1 MPLEI
6 KFTSQTSM
14 YEHDDSVAQVVLA
27 AITQVDA
34 SGAIPL
40 HELQI
45 LAGRLD
51 TYVRSYMGLPNLY
64 IKKHGAR
71 EVRVVHSPR
80 RAPYTD
86 WCADLNR
93 PQAEAG
99 APQVIAR
106 ENWDCQY
113 VFGLAVT
120 ISFDKGA
127 YPGEAYREMSAPTP
141 DEHPCE
147 RCETMVPEDEHC
159 GEDGEYYCPDCY
171 EPDPSELSL
180 HGGDG

>member
-14 YEHDDSVAQVVLA
+14 REHDDCVDKVVLTA
-27 AITQVDA
+27 VTKIDA
-34 SGAIPL
+34 SGSIPL

-45 LAGRLD
+45 LAVRLD
-51 TYVRSYMGLPNLY
+51 SYVRSYMGLPNLY
-64 IKKHGAR
+64 IKKHGGQ
-71 EVRVVHSPR
+71 EIKVVHSPR
-80 RAPYTD
+80 
-86 WCADLNR
+86 NR
-93 PQAEAG
+93 PHRTRWGCMAG
-99 APQVIAR
+99 APVVIAR
-106 ENWDCQY
+106 ENWDCQH

-120 ISFDKGA
+120 LYFDKGA
-127 YPGEAYREMSAPTP
+127 YPGAAYREMSAPTP